1 MERITKENY
10 ENIVYVSCN
19 WDKEYT
25 EKILYDLRQKYP
37 TYLFISPVH
46 AAYGVDDEYSIQ
58 SGLFMLDA
66 LADEMW
72 YADRKHSGDILSRE
86 IEYCKECNIPMKKI
100 SEMLEKD
107 VVILYSSENCP
118 MCTALK
124 NMLDEAKVAYTI
136 CYDKETMLSMG
147 FTSIPMLKVNE
158 NIINYKNAIKWIKER
173 EMQ

>member
-25 EKILYDLRQKYP
+25 EKVLHDLRQKYP
-37 TYLFISPVH
+37 ACLFISPVH

-72 YADRKHSGDILSRE
+72 YADRKHSGDVLSKEIKYCIEYDIPVRE
-86 IEYCKECNIPMKKI
+86 IN
-100 SEMLEKD
+100 EML
-107 VVILYSSENCP
+107 
-118 MCTALK
+118 
-124 NMLDEAKVAYTI
+124 
-136 CYDKETMLSMG
+136 
-147 FTSIPMLKVNE
+147 
-158 NIINYKNAIKWIKER
+158 
-173 EMQ
+173 